1 MTSEYLYLLEN
12 LTFSITNVQ
21 SYIVYNSSTQKFV
34 YIFKNLIE
42 NFFCKIMILKN

>member
-12 LTFSITNVQ
+12 LTFSNTNEQ
-21 SYIVYNSSTQKFV
+21 SYIVYNSITQKFV

-42 NFFCKIMILKN
+42 NFFL